1 MPTTSRHT
9 TEDATVTGDSLRE
22 PLDSLSAELGRISE
36 EIQSINSGFQTQIQE
51 SLLGAQAAIEA
62 QYKVRLEECIAELRA
77 QLRIEIMQEVR
88 KDFEAALKERTGDFE
103 ARKKEIERAYAE
115 LEVIALEI
123 VTMLEDPS
131 IELSRIMQKR
141 KEHAELKAYLQGLR
155 FSTGARGQASE
166 NDR

>member
-77 QLRIEIMQEVR
+77 QLRIEIKQEVR

-141 KEHAELKAYLQGLR
+141 KERAAHSGRGSSRRHLYYSRAAAILR
-155 FSTGARGQASE
+155 
-166 NDR
+166 